1 MADVLSTSVSGLLAF
16 QNALSVTSNN
26 VSNVDTPGYSVEAP
40 QFTPQPGEST
50 GIGYFGT
57 GVSISSVTR
66 SYSELLAG
74 QMRSS
79 QSSYSNFNSFATT
92 AASIDNMLSDTT
104 TGLSAQLQSFSNS
117 LQTLA
122 NSPTL
127 AASGTAVLSSAQSLA
142 QSIQGYASQMSTIDQ
157 NVEGQISSNVQEI
170 NSLAGSIATVNTQ
183 IAQVQNSGQSPN
195 TLLDQRDQL
204 INQLSQYVSVN
215 TATQSDG
222 TMDVFIGSGQALVS
236 GGTAETLTAIPNQ
249 YNPTQFDVGLQ
260 TAGSSGTAVD
270 ITGSITGGSLGGLL
284 SVSSQVIQPTL
295 NALGQIAVGIAT
307 IVNQQQAAG
316 LTQSGTQG
324 QPLFAVGGVQVSNS
338 TNNTGTAQV
347 SATST
352 SLSALTTD
360 NYTLSDNGG
369 TWQLYD
375 QTAQQAVTMAG
386 DGSAGNPFT
395 AAGLSIVVN
404 GTANPGDSF
413 LIEPTANAAAGFN
426 VLLTSPTQIASAA
439 AVQTAAA
446 AANTGTGT
454 IAAATVTDP
463 TNANLLTSTSIVFTS
478 PGQYTINGTSYAYTP
493 GAAISANGWTT
504 SISGTPA
511 AGDTFTVGS
520 NAGNVGDNTNLFAMI
535 DGLNA
540 NALNGGTTSL
550 TGATS
555 SLVSQVGAQTEQS
568 QNNAQAQQAVNTS
581 ATDAVNN
588 LSGVNLDQEAANM
601 VQYQQAY
608 QACAQMIQAS
618 TTMFNTLLTAVGD
631 STT

>member
-1 MADVLSTSVSGLLAF
+1 MADVLATSVSGLLAF
-16 QNALSVTSNN
+16 QKALSVTSNN
-26 VSNVDTPGYSVEAP
+26 VANVDTPGYSVEAAR
-40 QFTPQPGEST
+40 FTPQPGQTT

-57 GVSISSVTR
+57 GVAISSVTR

-74 QMRSS
+74 QLRTS
-79 QSSYSNFNSFATT
+79 QSSYSSFNTFATT
-92 AASIDNMLSDTT
+92 SASIDNMLSATT
-104 TGLSAQLQSFSNS
+104 TGLGAQLQNFSNS

-127 AASGTAVLSSAQSLA
+127 ASSGTAVLSAAQSLA
-142 QSIQGYASQMSTIDQ
+142 QSIQGYASQINSVDQ

-170 NSLAGSIATVNTQ
+170 NSLAGSLATVNTQ
-183 IAQVQNSGQSPN
+183 IAQIQGSGQSPN
-195 TLLDQRDQL
+195 SLLDQRDQL

-222 TMDVFIGSGQALVS
+222 TLDVFIGNGQALVS

-260 TAGSSGTAVD
+260 TAGSAGTTVD
-270 ITGSITGGSLGGLL
+270 ITGAISGGSLGGLL
-284 SVSSQVIQPTL
+284 SARNQVIEPTM

-316 LTQSGTQG
+316 LTQSGNQG
-324 QPLFAVGGVQVSNS
+324 QPMFAVGGVQVSNS
-338 TNNTGTAQV
+338 ANNTGTAQV
-347 SATST
+347 TATSA

-360 NYTLSDNGG
+360 NYTLTDNGG

-375 QTAQQAVTMAG
+375 QTSQQALTMSG

-404 GTANPGDSF
+404 GAANSGDSY
-413 LIEPTANAAAGFN
+413 LIQPTANAAAGFS
-426 VLLTSPTQIASAA
+426 VLLSSPTQIASAA

-446 AANTGTGT
+446 TANTGTGT
-454 IAAATVTDP
+454 IAAATVADP
-463 TNANLLTSTSIVFTS
+463 TNANLLTPTSIVFTS
-478 PGQYTINGTSYAYTP
+478 PTAYQINGTTYAYTP
-493 GAAISANGWTT
+493 GAAIAANGWTT

-511 AGDTFTVGS
+511 TGDTFTVSS

-535 DGLNA
+535 DGLNSS
-540 NALNGGTTSL
+540 ALNGGSTSVSA
-550 TGATS
+550 ATS
-555 SLVSQVGAQTEQS
+555 SLVSQVGAQTQ
-568 QNNAQAQQAVNTS
+568 QAQANAQAQQAVNTS

-588 LSGVNLDQEAANM
+588 LSGVNLDEEAANM
-601 VQYQQAY
+601 VKYQQAY
-608 QACAQMIQAS
+608 QACAQMIQTS
-618 TTMFNTLLTAVGD
+618 TTMFNTLITAI
-631 STT
+631 STA